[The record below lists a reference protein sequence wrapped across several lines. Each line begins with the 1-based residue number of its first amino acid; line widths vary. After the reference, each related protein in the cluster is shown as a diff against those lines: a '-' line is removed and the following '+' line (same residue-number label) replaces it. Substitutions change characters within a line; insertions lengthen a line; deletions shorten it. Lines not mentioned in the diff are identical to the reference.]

1 MGGVIHIGND
11 INREIKKKMKGKEWI
26 KHLGDLER
34 KLFEIN
40 LKNGHEADW
49 YMGRDYDSFFGF
61 ISGAFSWLNT
71 PEGDLYWRDIAYREI
86 KYSIKYHIKKFKF
99 V

>member
-1 MGGVIHIGND
+1 
-11 INREIKKKMKGKEWI
+11 MKGKEWI

-49 YMGRDYDSFFGF
+49 YMESDYDSFFGF
-61 ISGAFSWLNT
+61 ISGAFSWSET
-71 PEGDLYWRDIAYREI
+71 PEGAYYWRDIASREI
-86 KYSIKYHIKKFKF
+86 KYITKYYIKKFNF